1 MREHP
6 GWAAMQKDETIQD
19 ALFEPEIDEAAEA
32 DPVEPAAE
40 PELEPGDLDAARRL
54 QVTEGQRLLGQGRSV
69 EALALAEGVLAE
81 DPAFAEAW
89 ALKGDCLERQGE
101 AGAALAAYRRIEE
114 LGAAT
119 ALDRIRLAQ
128 LEKAAEF
135 EEFVVEEE
143 APKRGLLIAVA
154 ASVLVLSL
162 TGLAFFMASQPQASA
177 VNQPVSGAPAPAYDT
192 FEPVAPAPQAGA
204 PAASG
209 QAQADPQGSPDPI
222 REPAPN
228 QAAPDRTRVNG
239 SSRPLDEAGTG
250 YQPLNPMTGAG
261 TQISPN
267 GGQPAAAPAG
277 APSQPAPE
285 FESNAQAQAPSGP
298 APIIEI
304 RPSQGSGGSEGET
317 TGDALSADALVRKAR
332 DAYLVGNYSQAA
344 DAYEQALRMGASPGG
359 TNQRLAQCYEN
370 LGQRQSAIRA
380 YERAVAAYERSRNRG
395 QGDSSVIDASLEACR
410 AALRRLRG

>member
-1 MREHP
+1 
-6 GWAAMQKDETIQD
+6 MQKDEAIHD
-19 ALFEPEIDEAAEA
+19 AHD
-32 DPVEPAAE
+32 EPAASEVIDASEASLEEAPE
-40 PELEPGDLDAARRL
+40 PEPGDLDAARRL
-54 QVTEGQRLLGQGRSV
+54 QVTDGQRLLGQGRSA

-135 EEFVVEEE
+135 EQFIVEEE
-143 APKRGLLIAVA
+143 APKRGLIIAVA
-154 ASVLVLSL
+154 ASVLALSL
-162 TGLAFFMASQPQASA
+162 AGIAFFMASQPQATTAGRSG
-177 VNQPVSGAPAPAYDT
+177 PGAPAPAYNT
-192 FEPVAPAPQAGA
+192 FEPIAPAPQA
-204 PAASG
+204 PARNENESDGREREEAG
-209 QAQADPQGSPDPI
+209 GPI
-222 REPAPN
+222 REPAGS
-228 QAAPDRTRVNG
+228 QAVPDRSRVNG
-239 SSRPLDEAGTG
+239 SSRPLEDAGTG

-261 TQISPN
+261 TQAAGN
-267 GGQPAAAPAG
+267 GAPAAPPAG
-277 APSQPAPE
+277 GSPSQPAPD
-285 FESNAQAQAPSGP
+285 FESRAEDAAPAGP

-304 RPSQGSGGSEGET
+304 RPSQSSGAADSESA
-317 TGDALSADALVRKAR
+317 GDVLSADALVRKAR

-344 DAYEQALRMGASPGG
+344 DAYEQALRMGASPGS

-395 QGDSSVIDASLEACR
+395 QGDSSVLDASLEACR